1 MVKPGY
7 KQTEIG
13 VIPEDWVI
21 VSLGEIASVKTGPF
35 GSALHAEDYVQSGT
49 PIITVEHLGESC
61 ISRQNLP
68 LISDEDKR
76 RLSAYEL
83 QTGDI
88 VFSRVG
94 SVDRNAY
101 VTEAE
106 NGWFFS
112 GRLLRIRVSD
122 TRCIP
127 KYLSFYFKDTRIK
140 SKVREIAVGQT
151 MPSLNTKLL
160 LGFSVCLPQL
170 LNQQRIAEA
179 LSDMDGLIASLEK
192 LIAKKKAIKQ
202 GAMQDL
208 LTGMRR
214 LPGFSGEWKKLFL
227 SEIGHF
233 VKGTGIS
240 RAEANSGKLP
250 AVRYGELYTKH
261 DNYVKEYHSHVSFDV
276 AQSAVPVTY
285 GAILFAASGETKE
298 DIGKCAAIIDDH
310 IVYAGGDILI
320 FMPDKPMH
328 PVFFGTLLNTPEVCK
343 QKAQWG
349 QGDAIVHIHSDS
361 LSRIR
366 VAMPDYEEQVAIAD
380 ILLSSDREIDLL
392 EAKAAK
398 ARQIKHGMMQQLLTG
413 KIRLR

>member
-13 VIPEDWVI
+13 IIPEDWEVI
-21 VSLGEIASVKTGPF
+21 SLGEIASVKTGPF

-68 LISDEDKR
+68 LVSDEDKK
-76 RLSAYEL
+76 RLSAYTL
-83 QTGDI
+83 HTGDI

-106 NGWFFS
+106 DGWLFS

-122 TRCIP
+122 TRCIS
-127 KYLSFYFKDTRIK
+127 KYLSFFFKDTRIK

-151 MPSLNTKLL
+151 MASLNTKLL
-160 LGFSVCLPQL
+160 SSFSVCLPQL
-170 LNQQRIAEA
+170 SDQQRIAEA
-179 LSDMDGLIASLEK
+179 LSDMDELIASLEK
-192 LIAKKKAIKQ
+192 LIAKKKAVKQ
-202 GAMQDL
+202 GAMQEL
-208 LTGMRR
+208 LTGKRR
-214 LPGFSGEWKKLFL
+214 LPGFSGEWKILFL

-233 VKGTGIS
+233 KKGTGIN
-240 RAEANSGKLP
+240 RADANSGKLP

-261 DNYVKEYHSHVSFDV
+261 GNYVKEYYSHISFDV
-276 AQSAVPVTY
+276 AQTAVPVTY

-298 DIGKCAAIIDDH
+298 EIGKCAAIIDDH

-320 FMPDKPMH
+320 FVPDKPIH

-349 QGDAIVHIHSDS
+349 QGDAIVHIHADS
-361 LSRIR
+361 LSKIR
-366 VAMPDYEEQVAIAD
+366 VTIPDYEEQTAIAEA
-380 ILLSSDREIDLL
+380 LLSTDREIDLL
-392 EAKAAK
+392 ETEVTK
-398 ARQIKHGMMQQLLTG
+398 ARQIKQGMMQQLLTG
-413 KIRLR
+413 KIRLV